1 MRGTAMEEAVPMKHG
16 SIFRGL
22 VISVLAFG
30 LVTVSI
36 PSLAQGL
43 TLVSPSVANQKFGI
57 TITPSPLGI
66 QSGASANASIVVKS
80 VNGFTGT
87 VNLTASI
94 SPSGPVVTID
104 PPVVL
109 VTPLIPGTSTL
120 YVATGSAPA
129 GTYTAKVAGTSP
141 LARSSS
147 TSLVVNIVTL
157 TSTILSC
164 SSPVAV
170 GQTSLCGVV
179 VTDTSPGAT
188 IAPSGTVN
196 VSSNGAGSF
205 TATSCNLIGSTASA
219 TCSVNFNPSAVET
232 LTINGEYLGDATH
245 SASSGSTSIEAIPR
259 TTSTRLTCSPSIV
272 VIGQQSS
279 CTTLVTDT
287 STGQAIPLSGSV
299 GFLSAGP
306 GLLSLTSCALASD
319 YSNGA
324 SCSVTFTFSEP
335 GQASINSTYNG
346 DVTHSGSFDTTSIIG
361 TLKIPTTTTITCS
374 SPVVIRQPSDCI
386 ASVNDNSGATATAP
400 TGTVTFTTNSSLPQL
415 SCALAAGAGATS
427 NCSVQFTPSA
437 KGIVTVSGNYG
448 GDLIHTGSSG
458 SGNFAS
464 TVRVTTTEITC
475 SSPVIVGQTN
485 SCAITVSD
493 KSPSAATVPTGNV
506 TFTGSGVIG
515 SFSSDFC
522 MLVGDTDAASSCSV
536 SFAPTAMGTA
546 TITGNYAGD
555 AAHASS
561 SGSWSITVNIPAT
574 TPSTSPQHTSPT
586 SWEQSLPSL
595 LSALGGLVGGNVF
608 AAGITIVAVVS
619 LYLGRKKL
627 SSETAEKNHE

>member
-80 VNGFTGT
+80 VSSFTGT

-120 YVATGSAPA
+120 HVATGSAPA

-157 TSTILSC
+157 TSTTLSC

-205 TATSCNLIGSTASA
+205 TATFCNLIGSTTSA
-219 TCSVNFNPSAVET
+219 TCSVNFNPSAVKT
-232 LTINGEYLGDATH
+232 VTINGEYLGDATH
-245 SASSGSTSIEAIPR
+245 SASSGSTPIEAIPR
-259 TTSTRLTCSPSIV
+259 TTSASLTCSPSTV

-279 CTTLVTDT
+279 CTTIVTDT
-287 STGQAIPLSGSV
+287 STGQAIPPSGSV
-299 GFLSAGP
+299 DFSSAGP
-306 GLLSLTSCALASD
+306 GLLSLTSCPLASG
-319 YSNGA
+319 YSNAA

-346 DVTHSGSFDTTSIIG
+346 DVTQWGSTDTTSIIC

-374 SPVVIRQPSDCI
+374 SPVVIGQASYCI
-386 ASVNDNSGATATAP
+386 AAVRDNSGATGLAP
-400 TGTVTFTTNSSLPQL
+400 TGTVSFATNSSFLQS
-415 SCALAAGAGATS
+415 SCALTAGTRTTS
-427 NCSVQFTPSA
+427 TCSVQFTPSST
-437 KGIVTVSGNYG
+437 GTV
-448 GDLIHTGSSG
+448 
-458 SGNFAS
+458 A
-464 TVRVTTTEITC
+464 V
-475 SSPVIVGQTN
+475 
-485 SCAITVSD
+485 
-493 KSPSAATVPTGNV
+493 TGN
-506 TFTGSGVIG
+506 GIKG
-515 SFSSDFC
+515 SFSNYVC
-522 MLVGDTDAASSCSV
+522 TLVPADGATSSCSV
-536 SFAPTAMGTA
+536 SFVPTAQGTV
-546 TITGNYAGD
+546 TITGNYIGD
-555 AAHASS
+555 AAHSPS
-561 SGSWSITVNIPAT
+561 LGSGSVTASLQAT
-574 TPSTSPQHTSPT
+574 TPPSSNSLQPATPT
-586 SWEQSLPSL
+586 SSGQSLPSL
-595 LSALGGLVGGNVF
+595 LSALGGLVGGNIF

-619 LYLGRKKL
+619 LYLDRKKL
-627 SSETAEKNHE
+627 SSETAEKNQW